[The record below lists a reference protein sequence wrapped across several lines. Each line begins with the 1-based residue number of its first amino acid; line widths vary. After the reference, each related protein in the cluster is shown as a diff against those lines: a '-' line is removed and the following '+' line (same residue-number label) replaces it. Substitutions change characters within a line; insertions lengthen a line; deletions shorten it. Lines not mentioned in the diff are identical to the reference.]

1 RITAKYRVIG
11 NLVFDTELAEP
22 AIGKVNLN
30 LSANPSLGADR
41 KHIADQQHPDHQHR
55 INRRPTSVR
64 VIRRELL
71 VHPTQIEQPVD
82 LPDQMIGWNH
92 LVEIKRIE
100 KLSLPILP
108 PPHHALLPLML
119 SQPTESRIV
128 SRLNGSFATQSLRKR
143 TPSRPV
149 GMSQKCQKRKLGFR
163 IKTAR
168 ET

>member
-1 RITAKYRVIG
+1 EAALLLEQKSSPLASAPRRSKAPVLNIAGPQHTSNTRMPRVTAKYRVIG

-82 LPDQMIGWNH
+82 LPDQM
-92 LVEIKRIE
+92 
-100 KLSLPILP
+100 
-108 PPHHALLPLML
+108 
-119 SQPTESRIV
+119 
-128 SRLNGSFATQSLRKR
+128 
-143 TPSRPV
+143 
-149 GMSQKCQKRKLGFR
+149 
-163 IKTAR
+163 
-168 ET
+168 